1 MTSAFHIFLGSW
13 KPTFRQCVGPP
24 THLPE
29 AAAGLPLE
37 AAEVLLLQPGPGPA
51 RPWCGRSAA
60 VACLAATQRL
70 FARLLPGKVSEGACD
85 EVCQLPSEGAELGTA
100 QFMELAQRCGLA
112 AEKVCSPVE
121 VLDEM
126 LKSRLSA
133 CCVLLESYVGVLE
146 EAGEE
151 VEQDVGFHCL
161 LIVGGDLLGPTYV
174 TFDPWGPAAG
184 EVSLWQDHALKSA
197 KPVGYVQLTVP
208 QA

>member
-1 MTSAFHIFLGSW
+1 M
-13 KPTFRQCVGPP
+13 
-24 THLPE
+24 
-29 AAAGLPLE
+29 E

-70 FARLLPGKVSEGACD
+70 FARLLPGQVSEGACD